1 MDFSSGGKRLSG
13 FLKWWLLAEW
23 IIREVVIRKV
33 EMIRRAQR
41 SAGSCTR
48 CTHSN
53 AFPVVCN
60 ANIVSRAAF
69 CI

>member
-33 EMIRRAQR
+33 EMIRRAHILVWGTDYGHLVKKLAENQIPIP
-41 SAGSCTR
+41 
-48 CTHSN
+48 N
-53 AFPVVCN
+53 F
-60 ANIVSRAAF
+60 
-69 CI
+69 

>member
-33 EMIRRAQR
+33 EMIRRATTMYGNIK
-41 SAGSCTR
+41 SA
-48 CTHSN
+48 
-53 AFPVVCN
+53 V
-60 ANIVSRAAF
+60 
-69 CI
+69 

>member
-33 EMIRRAQR
+33 EMIRRAVIFITELEIR
-41 SAGSCTR
+41 IYRGEGY
-48 CTHSN
+48 
-53 AFPVVCN
+53 
-60 ANIVSRAAF
+60 
-69 CI
+69 

>member
-33 EMIRRAQR
+33 EMIRRANILCNPNPR
-41 SAGSCTR
+41 EELGFGSVPG
-48 CTHSN
+48 
-53 AFPVVCN
+53 PVD
-60 ANIVSRAAF
+60 RTKG
-69 CI
+69 

>member
-33 EMIRRAQR
+33 EMIRRAIFR
-41 SAGSCTR
+41 
-48 CTHSN
+48 
-53 AFPVVCN
+53 
-60 ANIVSRAAF
+60 IVPSPLT
-69 CI
+69 

>member
-33 EMIRRAQR
+33 EMIRRANNLYSPFFLFNR
-41 SAGSCTR
+41 SSSIG
-48 CTHSN
+48 
-53 AFPVVCN
+53 
-60 ANIVSRAAF
+60 
-69 CI
+69 

>member
-33 EMIRRAQR
+33 EMIRRSLQTGA
-41 SAGSCTR
+41 
-48 CTHSN
+48 
-53 AFPVVCN
+53 
-60 ANIVSRAAF
+60 RAPAPSELSDETYRKNYHL
-69 CI
+69 IH

>member
-33 EMIRRAQR
+33 EMIRRAIKT
-41 SAGSCTR
+41 GEP
-48 CTHSN
+48 
-53 AFPVVCN
+53 F
-60 ANIVSRAAF
+60 IKLKK
-69 CI
+69 

>member
-33 EMIRRAQR
+33 EMIRRANK
-41 SAGSCTR
+41 SAEINVQSPESEST
-48 CTHSN
+48 
-53 AFPVVCN
+53 P
-60 ANIVSRAAF
+60 SRLTLVESLRL
-69 CI
+69 

>member
-33 EMIRRAQR
+33 EMIRRAVL
-41 SAGSCTR
+41 AK
-48 CTHSN
+48 
-53 AFPVVCN
+53 
-60 ANIVSRAAF
+60 VSF
-69 CI
+69 FGQCSDQ